1 MRNTSA
7 MIMADI
13 LKILLLI
20 VGYLLIYVSYWLLSQ
35 ALFPEMVAKARS
47 QYGRPIRT
55 TLVGLVTAAPLIIA
69 GLIVMRAPNPAFK
82 VIGGII
88 AGIPVMFG
96 LAGSAGLCQRIGS
109 GLPSPLDEAQ
119 PWRRVLRGG
128 IVLTLSFLLPFI
140 GWFALPIWI
149 LISGCGALVLSLRTR
164 GQSTSVSAPVL
175 LEPAKE
181 MAR

>member
-1 MRNTSA
+1 

-13 LKILLLI
+13 LKIFLLI

-47 QYGRPIRT
+47 QYGRPFRT
-55 TLVGLVTAAPLIIA
+55 TLVGLVTAAPLIIV
-69 GLIVMRAPNPAFK
+69 GLIIMSAPNPAFK

-96 LAGSAGLCQRIGS
+96 LAGSTGLCQRIGL
-109 GLPSPLDEAQ
+109 GLPSPLDESQ

-128 IVLTLSFLLPFI
+128 IVLSLSFLLPII
-140 GWFALPIWI
+140 GWFVIPIWI
-149 LISGCGALVLSLRTR
+149 LLSGCGALVLALRNR
-164 GQSTSVSAPVL
+164 GRNMGISAQVM
-175 LEPAKE
+175 LEPSKE
-181 MAR
+181 MAQ